1 VRFDQGSVF
10 AFFRP
15 VRRDFLATSL
25 SRCGE
30 LVEECLEQKNFD
42 AIHTLGAVS
51 EDDDDLA

>member
-1 VRFDQGSVF
+1 VF

-25 SRCGE
+25 SLCGE